1 MKINKPNLNT
11 ESIEDLVTDAQ
22 SGELPTATDPA
33 ELEAPTEVILN
44 PIEADQAIEIS
55 NNNPKTEDLD
65 GLTAYEQVNKIASDI
80 DENILSEQD
89 VSEISNR
96 IAALGENQPMEKL
109 LNYSAEA
116 LKIAYHKLG
125 IKPLSISRE
134 DIDNNPTEALA
145 VIDSEVQMLQDKANT
160 DTWATI
166 KEDCGNIVKLI
177 DAAIDTIQAKESDKD
192 RALEILDKG
201 TLKNNT
207 VDLSSVI
214 EYVGSLRYF
223 LPEDKEG
230 NLYNFTALL
239 TDILDID
246 SPKLTSTDNTILGA
260 INKSN
265 DGSTGT
271 ARVHILEAISTDPLN
286 VKLKQIVAEQPNL
299 PDYAL
304 YGKIT
309 GLNKIKVLF
318 NNDCKDVEVPS
329 TYITFATSGDANQ
342 EKLFRESVS
351 SSLKNFSKRFLNTFS
366 IYKKKYETLESILKP
381 LAYDLV
387 SEQDQTKR
395 EEMAEVL
402 KLVKYYYIGFVK
414 NRIVDKLNAYQAL
427 ITIPIL
433 TLEEKGE

>member
-1 MKINKPNLNT
+1 MKINKPNLNR

-55 NNNPKTEDLD
+55 NNNPKTEDLN

-125 IKPLSISRE
+125 IKPLSLSKE
-134 DIDNNPTEALA
+134 DIESNPTESLA
-145 VIDSEVQMLQDKANT
+145 IIDSEVQMLQDKANT

-166 KEDCGNIVKLI
+166 KEDCGNIIKLI
-177 DAAIDTIQAKESDKD
+177 DAALDTIKAKEADKE
-192 RALEILDKG
+192 RALEILEKG
-201 TLKNNT
+201 VFKDHT
-207 VDLSSVI
+207 VDLSSVV

-230 NLYNFTALL
+230 NLFNFTALL

-265 DGSTGT
+265 EGSTAT
-271 ARVHILEAISTDPLN
+271 AKTHILEAIATDPLN
-286 VKLKQIVAEQPNL
+286 IKLKQIVAEQPKL
-299 PDYAL
+299 AEYPL

-329 TYITFATSGDANQ
+329 TYITFTITGDANQ
-342 EKLFRESVS
+342 EKLFRESIV
-351 SSLKNFSKRFLNTFS
+351 SSLKNFSKRFVNTFS
-366 IYKKKYETLESILKP
+366 IYKKKYETLETIFKP
-381 LAYDLV
+381 LAYDMV
-387 SEQDQTKR
+387 STQDQTKR

-433 TLEEKGE
+433 ALEEKGE

>member
-1 MKINKPNLNT
+1 MKINKPNLNR

-55 NNNPKTEDLD
+55 NNNPKTEDLN

-109 LNYSAEA
+109 LNYSSEA

-125 IKPLSISRE
+125 IKPLSLSKE
-134 DIDNNPTEALA
+134 DIESNPTESLA

-166 KEDCGNIVKLI
+166 KEDCSNIVKLI
-177 DAAIDTIQAKESDKD
+177 DAALDTIKAKEADKE

-230 NLYNFTALL
+230 NLFNFTALL

-271 ARVHILEAISTDPLN
+271 AKVHILEAISTDPLN

-329 TYITFATSGDANQ
+329 TYITFATTGDANQ

-351 SSLKNFSKRFLNTFS
+351 SSLKNFSKRFVNTFS

-433 TLEEKGE
+433 ALEEKGE

>member
-65 GLTAYEQVNKIASDI
+65 GLTSYEQVNKIASDI

-109 LNYSAEA
+109 LNYSSEA

-125 IKPLSISRE
+125 IKPLFISRE

-177 DAAIDTIQAKESDKD
+177 DAAIDTIQAKENDKN

-201 TLKNNT
+201 VLKNNT

-239 TDILDID
+239 TDVLDID

-271 ARVHILEAISTDPLN
+271 AKVHILEAIATDPLN

-329 TYITFATSGDANQ
+329 TYITFATTGDANQ

-351 SSLKNFSKRFLNTFS
+351 SSLKNFSKRFVNTFS